1 MRPGQRF
8 LQAVAVFAAVGLLVP
23 LIPQIAWALAVAFV
37 AVVTVAVSEWRMLKR
52 LEVLAERDTATV
64 LSLNEIQPVDVR
76 LRTNANYPVR
86 MFARQLFP
94 DIIEERALEGF
105 GTCRPGELLDVKFPV
120 RSIARGS
127 AALEGPYVAISKWG
141 LVERILQV
149 GATTQLT
156 VLPNLR
162 AVKRMHQQLNQ
173 YILRGM
179 GNRVAPRLGKGREFD
194 RLREYVRDDDYR
206 DIAWKASARHT
217 QLIVREFR
225 LDRSQDIL
233 ICVDRGHRMAARS
246 EHVTKVD
253 HAVNASVVI
262 SYICNRME
270 DRVGILSFG
279 ADVNRG
285 IPQGRGPEHLRQV
298 TAFAAGIGA
307 EYIHTDYTALA
318 IHLRRRLRR
327 RTLILIM
334 TDLPEGRG
342 IYPLVKAVRMLT
354 PQHLPLVVVMSDPAM
369 KAAADFVPG
378 NHVELC
384 RSLVAREMLHER
396 QQAMK
401 ELRSF
406 GAMVVDT
413 TAAKVGVEAINAYM
427 DVKRRQLL

>member
-1 MRPGQRF
+1 MRPGIRF
-8 LQAVAVFAAVGLLVP
+8 LQAVAILAAAALLVP
-23 LIPQIAWALAVAFV
+23 LVPQMVWVLTAAFV
-37 AVVTVAVSEWRMLKR
+37 AIVTIAASEWRMLKR
-52 LEVLAERDTATV
+52 LEVAAERDAATV
-64 LSLNEIQPVDVR
+64 LSLNEVQPVDVR

-86 MFARQLFP
+86 MTARQMFP
-94 DIIEERALEGF
+94 DIVEERALVGY
-105 GTCRPGELLDVKFPV
+105 GTCRPGELLEVKFPV

-127 AALEGPYVAISKWG
+127 AALEAPYLAISKWG
-141 LVERILQV
+141 FVERILQT
-149 GATTQLT
+149 GEKTQLT

-179 GNRVAPRLGKGREFD
+179 GNRIAPKQGKGREFD

-233 ICVDRGHRMAARS
+233 ICVDQGHRMAARS

-279 ADVNRG
+279 AEVHRG
-285 IPQGRGPEHLRQV
+285 IQQGRGPEHLRQI
-298 TAFAAGIGA
+298 TSFAAGINA

-342 IYPLVKAVRMLT
+342 IFPLVKAVRMLT
-354 PQHLPLVVVMSDPAM
+354 PQHLPLVAVMSDPAM
-369 KAAADFVPG
+369 KAAAGFVPA
-378 NHVELC
+378 NHPELC
-384 RSLVAREMLHER
+384 RSLVAREMVHER

-406 GAMVVDT
+406 GAMVIDT
-413 TAAKVGVEAINAYM
+413 TPEQIGVEAINAYL
-427 DVKRRQLL
+427 DVKRRQVL